1 MNSKVEMILRILF
14 GIALVAFGADKFF
27 HFMGMPAPEPG
38 SFMAALG
45 ATGYMFKL
53 IGISELI
60 PGLLLLTNKWK
71 GLALVWLA
79 PISINIVAFHLS
91 FDMANIGPAALVFVL
106 NIVLIY
112 MNWDRFKGLF

>member
-1 MNSKVEMILRILF
+1 MNSKVEMILRILL

-27 HFMGMPAPEPG
+27 HFMGMPDPEPG

-79 PISINIVAFHLS
+79 PISVNIIAFHLT
-91 FDMANIGPAALVFVL
+91 FDIATIGPAAFVFIL
-106 NIVLIY
+106 NAVLIY